1 MACACTSSLA
11 ANISINVPRCTTLRM
26 RNACNY
32 FGHVALS
39 WRCHFQ
45 LSRAAHT
52 ASALTA
58 FELFL
63 ECINERR
70 TPCTPC
76 TTTYPAVQ
84 CAAVS
89 AVRIKW
95 NKTKSKLKRCRCQR
109 SLSSLAV
116 PAEKCE
122 RERAREFP
130 FLYFR
135 FVFVFGFSFCL
146 CFCNKVEF
154 GTSVGCS

>member
-11 ANISINVPRCTTLRM
+11 ANISINVRCTTLRM

-76 TTTYPAVQ
+76 PTTYPAVQ

-116 PAEKCE
+116 PAEKCVRE
-122 RERAREFP
+122 RESERVPVFI
-130 FLYFR
+130 FSFR
-135 FVFVFGFSFCL
+135 F
-146 CFCNKVEF
+146 CFRF
-154 GTSVGCS
+154 FILPLLL